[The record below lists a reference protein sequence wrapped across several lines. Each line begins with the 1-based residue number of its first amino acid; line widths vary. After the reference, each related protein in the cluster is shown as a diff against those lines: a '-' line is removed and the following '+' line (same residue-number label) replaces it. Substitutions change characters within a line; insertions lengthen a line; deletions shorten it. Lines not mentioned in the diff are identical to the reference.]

1 MLDINAETVFFLSK
15 TILLDSPS
23 APCADYY
30 NSTLPMKLL
39 QKLLNWTLNLN
50 QIGTNSLWNEGIN
63 PILSTQ

>member
-1 MLDINAETVFFLSK
+1 
-15 TILLDSPS
+15 
-23 APCADYY
+23 
-30 NSTLPMKLL
+30 MKLL